1 MNSLIN
7 EITKQQA
14 TSSVNINIMKEEMD
28 NLSKNL
34 EVSSEIIAFDQ
45 TIIDAISNK
54 NFSIIFKETV
64 KLGKTL
70 KIENITVT
78 DEGNEQYK

>member
-1 MNSLIN
+1 
-7 EITKQQA
+7 
-14 TSSVNINIMKEEMD
+14 MD